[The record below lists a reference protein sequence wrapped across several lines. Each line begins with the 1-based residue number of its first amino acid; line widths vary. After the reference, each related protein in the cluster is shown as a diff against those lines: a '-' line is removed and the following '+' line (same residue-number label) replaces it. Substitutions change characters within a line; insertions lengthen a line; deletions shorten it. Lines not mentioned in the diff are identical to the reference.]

1 MKLHA
6 MWMAAALLAAA
17 PAGAQV
23 VSGSVTNSLNGS
35 PVPRA
40 SVTVT
45 DEEGVTVASTTVNE
59 DGRFTVHLEEGGRY
73 VLRISEAG
81 FRESAR
87 PFRVEDNGTFTTRV
101 RLHEVVNAL
110 DRDAARRQGEFRDTR
125 PVPRPTVRPRPNQD

>member
-6 MWMAAALLAAA
+6 MWMVAALLAAA

-45 DEEGVTVASTTVNE
+45 DEEGVTVASTTVDE
-59 DGRFTVHLEEGGRY
+59 GGRFTVHLEEGGRY
-73 VLRISEAG
+73 VLRVSEAG

-87 PFRVEDNGTFTTRV
+87 AFRVEDNGTFTTRV

-110 DRDAARRQGEFRDTR
+110 DRDAARREGEFRDTR
-125 PVPRPTVRPRPNQD
+125 PVPRPTVRPRPNES